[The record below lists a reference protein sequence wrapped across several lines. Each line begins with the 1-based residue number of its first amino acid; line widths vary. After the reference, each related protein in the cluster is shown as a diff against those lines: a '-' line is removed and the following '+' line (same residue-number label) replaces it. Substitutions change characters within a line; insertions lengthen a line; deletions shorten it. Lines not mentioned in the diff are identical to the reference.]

1 VAGKR
6 RSRGATGIAG
16 CQQFD
21 RVAPR
26 AARIVPSQLQTRVA
40 PHQVRGLIAA
50 WAGWALDG
58 MDSFIYA
65 LVMVPALRE
74 LLPRSGHAA
83 DIGSVGYFGGLLFA
97 LFLIGWGLAFLWG
110 PLADRFG
117 RVPTL
122 MFTILWYS
130 VFTLAGAAATRVWH
144 LALFR
149 LLAGIGIGGEWAI
162 GGTYVSEAWPENR
175 RVTAGAWMHT
185 GYYFGILLAGL
196 LNSLIG
202 ARYGWRAMFVI
213 GGAPALLIALIRYG
227 VVESQRWREKSSA
240 ERARRSLLRPLREL
254 FSPALRR
261 RTILNSIYMLVS
273 ISGLWAGSVYV
284 PSAVT
289 GLAEA
294 AHHSA
299 QSAAQ
304 LASRA
309 TILLSAATILGCLC
323 TPWLANRLGRR
334 GALSVYFLLMLAS
347 IALAFGYIFYRAD
360 GIRWFNYALF
370 LLGFGGANFAVYTI
384 WLPEQYPT
392 AYRASAFAFAT
403 SFARFAG
410 AGITFLVGA
419 GVQHYGT
426 LGYPVALTALAFIP
440 GILLLPFGVET
451 RGAPLPE

>member
-1 VAGKR
+1 MRNQIQSEPSAR
-6 RSRGATGIAG
+6 LDRSG
-16 CQQFD
+16 CG
-21 RVAPR
+21 PE
-26 AARIVPSQLQTRVA
+26 RISG
-40 PHQVRGLIAA
+40 HQIRGLFAA

-74 LLPRSGHAA
+74 LLPRSGHSA
-83 DIGSVGYFGGLLFA
+83 DIGSVGFYGGLLFA

-130 VFTLAGAAATRVWH
+130 AFTLAGAASTRVWH

-162 GGTYVSEAWPENR
+162 GGTYVAEAWPERR

-185 GYYFGILLAGL
+185 GYYFGILLAGV

-202 ARYGWRAMFVI
+202 AQYGWRAMFVA
-213 GGAPALLIALIRYG
+213 GGAPALLVALVRYG
-227 VVESQRWREKSSA
+227 VVEPERWRKRS
-240 ERARRSLLRPLREL
+240 RAAASNAFWQPLLALFGPVLRK
-254 FSPALRR
+254 
-261 RTILNSIYMLVS
+261 RTILNSIFMIVS

-289 GLAEA
+289 SLAESAHLQPRIA
-294 AHHSA
+294 AV
-299 QSAAQ
+299 
-304 LASRA
+304 LASRS
-309 TILLSAATILGCLC
+309 TILLSGATILGCIC
-323 TPWLANRLGRR
+323 AAWFCKRLGRR
-334 GALSVYFLLMLAS
+334 GALAVYFALMLVS
-347 IALAFGYIFYRAD
+347 IPVAFGYVFYLPD
-360 GIRWFNYALF
+360 GIRWINWAVFA
-370 LLGFGGANFAVYTI
+370 LGFGGANFAVYTI

-392 AYRASAFAFAT
+392 ACRASAFAFAT

-419 GVQHYGT
+419 GISRFGT
-426 LGYPVALTALAFIP
+426 LGYPVALSAFAFVP
-440 GILLLPFGVET
+440 GLLLLPLGEET
-451 RGAPLPE
+451 RGAALPDA